1 MSLITISCCIARLY
15 YFDGQRFAAG
25 CDVNLLFRLPIS
37 VLKRRSEFLGV
48 PAGRGDPHPRLEPGQ
63 FLAGHLINDRLA
75 VAIKHDLRPYVLPFG
90 FERVHAAHWAAFAID
105 ARVAFDE
112 RLTDYPFAAVFRCI
126 NCVVGHSLFISMPG
140 KATDIRSSCT
150 AMYSCDFSITQALR
164 LLFCAPI
171 RVQPAPPKG
180 SKITSPS

>member
-25 CDVNLLFRLPIS
+25 CNIQFLFRLPVS
-37 VLKRRSEFLGV
+37 VFKRRSEFLGV

-90 FERVHAAHWAAFAID
+90 FERVHAANWAAFAIY
-105 ARVAFDE
+105 ARVAFGE
-112 RLTDYPFAAVFRCI
+112 CAGLARPVLSCF
-126 NCVVGHSLFISMPG
+126 NWLVGHSLFISMPSN
-140 KATDIRSSCT
+140 AILMRSN
-150 AMYSCDFSITQALR
+150 
-164 LLFCAPI
+164 
-171 RVQPAPPKG
+171 
-180 SKITSPS
+180 